1 MCDLLNKFIQFLF
14 SALNLLSRID
24 FAPSYNDNC
33 NYAYGPDS
41 VFSEKEKTNRKT
53 GLHSLPIRIYLQK
66 KSSFFKRRLNP

>member
-1 MCDLLNKFIQFLF
+1 MKICDLLNKFIQFLF
-14 SALNLLSRID
+14 SALKLLSRID

-33 NYAYGPDS
+33 SYAYGPDS

-66 KSSFFKRRLNP
+66 NLASLKGI